1 MTKRDIVSQLA
12 NILKTLNKDNRFA
25 RRFILRVLE
34 DSASFLIA
42 QKWGERSLLS
52 ETNLYTNIPC
62 FEFKK
67 IDVKDCPSLEFR
79 LCKTLMKS
87 KKPLPKLVFSR
98 VGASIKDVISM
109 DSEFTF
115 TFVDEAQYRRNK
127 KRQHKLKN
135 EVYIYLGSDNH
146 LYIPDHEIQSI
157 DLNIL
162 TIDSIGAEDCSECNE
177 KDSCR
182 NNWDYPFII
191 SPKLIEAT
199 KDMALQRLGISR
211 QIQSDNNPNSV
222 EEN

>member
-34 DSASFLIA
+34 DSASFLIT

-162 TIDSIGAEDCSECNE
+162 TVDSIGAEDCSECNE
-177 KDSCR
+177 KDSCKS
-182 NNWDYPFII
+182 NWDYEFKAPD
-191 SPKLIEAT
+191 KLIEDI
-199 KDMALQRLGISR
+199 KNMSLQRLGISR